1 MAASQSS
8 PRPIVV
14 VTGGGQHVWAMI
26 NAIAD
31 RVGPVSVVLE
41 TPESKKQLLIG
52 RARRQGWIS
61 AIGQLGTMVLSRLG
75 KRFLVSHTARLIAE
89 EKLETEPRRDQEIIH
104 VASANGPECLEA
116 IQKLQPGVVLL
127 NGCRLLSKDMLARM
141 PCPVLNYHAG
151 ITPKYRGMN
160 GGYWALTSGD
170 RQNFGTT
177 VHLVDPGVDTGAVL
191 KQVRG
196 QPKRGDTISSYALRQ
211 TAFSLD
217 ICVEAVSDVLAGKLA
232 TFDPG
237 LPSRQWYHPT
247 IWFYVWTGIRTG
259 IW

>member
-1 MAASQSS
+1 MATSQSS
-8 PRPIVV
+8 PRPIVI
-14 VTGGGQHVWAMI
+14 VTGGGPHVWALV
-26 NAIAD
+26 NAITD

-41 TPESKKQLLIG
+41 IPESKKQLLLG

-75 KRFLVSHTARLIAE
+75 KRLLTSHAARLIAE
-89 EKLETEPRRDQEIIH
+89 EKLETEPRPDQAIIH

-116 IQKLQPGVVLL
+116 IRKIQPGVVLL
-127 NGCRLLSKDMLARM
+127 AGCRMLSKGLLAAM

-170 RQNFGTT
+170 ARNFGTT
-177 VHLVDPGVDTGAVL
+177 VHLVDAGVDTGAVL

-196 QPKRGDTISSYALRQ
+196 QPKRGDSISSYALRQ
-211 TAFSLD
+211 AAFSRD
-217 ICVEAVSDVLAGKLA
+217 ICVETVRDALAGKLV
-232 TFDPG
+232 TIDPG
-237 LPSRQWYHPT
+237 LPSKQWYHPT
-247 IWFYVWTGIRTG
+247 IWFYLWTGLTTRV
-259 IW
+259 W